1 MGLKLCRRL
10 KRAALLMAAG
20 LCMFPMYSLAETES
34 SIEQVYVNM
43 PEITV
48 YGQGLGTEASAF
60 LGEKQLTADSQMI
73 FSESGEATYYYV
85 LLDISNSMPEEYFEQ
100 IKSAVCNFEQTLD
113 ENDRMILYTFG
124 EEVKL
129 VLDETHNR
137 ADTEAALAG
146 VDNTDNRT
154 LLFAAVS
161 QAADRADQ
169 VPAESCKRRI
179 LMVISDGE
187 DFTIGKTSSAEAQEN
202 LKKKGIPVYA
212 FGIQDTKR
220 EYLNDFGAFARMS
233 GGEITVFGNQEAGS
247 FLDGFHQQMESFQV
261 LKFQADTNKA
271 TNQMMPVVLTMADN
285 RSLTKEV
292 PIIRHIPD
300 QTAPVLIRAEKI
312 SDNQLEVEFSEQ
324 VSGAETASNYLVN
337 QVEASENDGE
347 SETRKTGTV
356 AVDSVSCDPGSN
368 LIYTLTFEN
377 ELEPGD
383 YEISC
388 VGITDLSMEAN
399 AVSNCIPFLV
409 EQRSWGER
417 LAAGIQQWYW
427 IGLIA
432 AAAVLSV
439 IIFRFY
445 RKVKKGS
452 GVVYVDE
459 TPVLASDVEV
469 HKHVAIREQ
478 EGVEFFLTVQ
488 VKKGAPETMKL
499 RMQGSFIVGRSKI
512 CNLYFDDQQ
521 MSRQHFALEWKNDDM
536 YVTDLQTTNGTK
548 VNGMPIHQQ
557 YRLQKNDKISAGS
570 VDMRIRW

>member
-10 KRAALLMAAG
+10 KKAALLVSAG
-20 LCMFPMYSLAETES
+20 LCMFPVYSLAETGS

-48 YGQGLGTEASAF
+48 YGQELGTEASAF

-73 FSESGEATYYYV
+73 FSESGEAAYYYV
-85 LLDISNSMPEEYFEQ
+85 LLDISNSMPEEYFDQ
-100 IKSAVCNFEQTLD
+100 IKSAVCHFEQTLD

-124 EEVKL
+124 EDVKL
-129 VLDETHNR
+129 VLDENHNR
-137 ADTEAALAG
+137 ADTEAVLAG
-146 VDNTDNRT
+146 IDNGDNRT
-154 LLFAAVS
+154 LLFSAVS

-169 VPAESCKRRI
+169 VPAEECKRRM

-233 GGEITVFGNQEAGS
+233 GGEITVFGSREAGT

-261 LKFQADTNKA
+261 LKFQADSNKA
-271 TNQMMPVVLTMADN
+271 NNQMMPVVLTMADN
-285 RSLTKEV
+285 RSLTREV
-292 PIIRHIPD
+292 PVTRHIPD
-300 QTAPVLIRAEKI
+300 QMAPVLLRAEKI
-312 SDNQLEVEFSEQ
+312 SDTQLEIEFSEQ
-324 VSGAETASNYLVN
+324 VSGAETASNYIVN
-337 QVEASENDGE
+337 RVEEDEESEN
-347 SETRKTGTV
+347 RKTGTE
-356 AVDSVSCDPGSN
+356 AVDSVSCDPDSN
-368 LIYTLTFEN
+368 LIYVLTFEN

-399 AVSNCIPFLV
+399 AVSNSISFLE
-409 EQRSWGER
+409 EQKSWGER
-417 LAAGIQQWYW
+417 LAAGIQKWYW
-427 IGLIA
+427 VGLIA
-432 AAAVLSV
+432 AAVVLSV
-439 IIFRFY
+439 IVFRFY
-445 RKVKKGS
+445 RKVKKGN

-478 EGVEFFLTVQ
+478 KGMEFFLTVQ
-488 VKKGAPETMKL
+488 VKEGAPETLKL

-521 MSRQHFALEWKNDDM
+521 MSRQHFALEWKDNDM

-548 VNGMPIHQQ
+548 VNGMPVHQR

>member
-1 MGLKLCRRL
+1 
-10 KRAALLMAAG
+10 
-20 LCMFPMYSLAETES
+20 
-34 SIEQVYVNM
+34 
-43 PEITV
+43 
-48 YGQGLGTEASAF
+48 
-60 LGEKQLTADSQMI
+60 
-73 FSESGEATYYYV
+73 
-85 LLDISNSMPEEYFEQ
+85 
-100 IKSAVCNFEQTLD
+100 
-113 ENDRMILYTFG
+113 
-124 EEVKL
+124 
-129 VLDETHNR
+129 
-137 ADTEAALAG
+137 
-146 VDNTDNRT
+146 
-154 LLFAAVS
+154 
-161 QAADRADQ
+161 
-169 VPAESCKRRI
+169 
-179 LMVISDGE
+179 
-187 DFTIGKTSSAEAQEN
+187 
-202 LKKKGIPVYA
+202 
-212 FGIQDTKR
+212 
-220 EYLNDFGAFARMS
+220 
-233 GGEITVFGNQEAGS
+233 
-247 FLDGFHQQMESFQV
+247 
-261 LKFQADTNKA
+261 
-271 TNQMMPVVLTMADN
+271 MADN

-347 SETRKTGTV
+347 SETRKTGTA

-383 YEISC
+383 YEIGC

-417 LAAGIQQWYW
+417 FAAGIQQWYW

-469 HKHVAIREQ
+469 HKHVAIHEQ
-478 EGVEFFLTVQ
+478 KGVEFFLTVQ